1 MKIYLFL
8 LLIFF
13 PKLILSYMMG
23 IDLGSEYFKVT
34 VIKPGKPFMMM
45 ENLLS
50 KTKTENALGLKDDK
64 ISYSYDALS
73 KKSKTPSNI
82 FNYLSE
88 YLGREYNDS
97 FISEYKKEFFQSY
110 NLSVEKDTNAIT
122 FQFKYNNKD
131 EKLSLVEIYSMIFDY
146 IKFLSEKF
154 TNKEMTDTFITIPSF
169 FDYQQRQAIADAL
182 KISKLKLAGMVR

>member
-1 MKIYLFL
+1 
-8 LLIFF
+8 
-13 PKLILSYMMG
+13 
-23 IDLGSEYFKVT
+23 
-34 VIKPGKPFMMM
+34 MMM

-50 KTKTENALGLKDDK
+50 KIKTETALGLKDDE

-73 KKSKTPSNI
+73 KKAKTPSNV